1 MTRWALAATVG
12 LFVLAVQ
19 ALEGGRARAADSTE
33 RPDAQMLL
41 DLDLLRQPDL
51 AKSRDLYRR
60 MGVVE
65 RMRMLEVL
73 PVLESDAQP
82 VAGPPATPPRRPDS
96 GGK

>member
-1 MTRWALAATVG
+1 MTRWAMATMVG
-12 LFVLAVQ
+12 MFVFAIQ
-19 ALEGGRARAADSTE
+19 PLEGGGARAADSTD

-41 DLDLLRQPDL
+41 DLDLLRNSDL

-60 MGVVE
+60 MSVVE

-82 VAGPPATPPRRPDS
+82 VAGQPGPAPRRPES

>member
-1 MTRWALAATVG
+1 MTRWAMAATFGV
-12 LFVLAVQ
+12 LVLAVE
-19 ALEGGRARAADSTE
+19 ALESGRARAADSTD

-41 DLDLLRQPDL
+41 DLDLLRNSDL

-60 MGVVE
+60 MSVVE

-82 VAGPPATPPRRPDS
+82 VSGQPVPRPRRPDS

>member
-1 MTRWALAATVG
+1 MTRWMMTTMVG
-12 LFVLAVQ
+12 VFVLAVQ
-19 ALEGGRARAADSTE
+19 TLEGGRARAADSAD

-51 AKSRDLYRR
+51 AKSRDFYRR
-60 MGVVE
+60 MNVVE
-65 RMRMLEVL
+65 RMRLLEVL

-82 VAGPPATPPRRPDS
+82 VSGQPVSPPRRPDI

>member
-1 MTRWALAATVG
+1 MTRWTMAATLGV
-12 LFVLAVQ
+12 FVLAVQ
-19 ALEGGRARAADSTE
+19 ALEGGRARAADSTD

-41 DLDLLRQPDL
+41 DLDLLRNSDL

-60 MGVVE
+60 MNVVE

-73 PVLESDAQP
+73 QVLEADPQP
-82 VAGPPATPPRRPDS
+82 VSGLPTPPPRRPDS